1 MARGRGIDGSALT
14 YLKQR
19 HGADSVEYQSALRG
33 AIEDM
38 KILSP
43 RQGILQ
49 TEEVFEDATG
59 KRRSVSDIAHALGG
73 RRVEVSDGRVI
84 DQNWKNAAPMRSQLR
99 GAYEAELGGNISVHE
114 AGQTPM
120 RAKDVSKWGGDSVYD
135 AYLFPDE
142 VDVKTASDA
151 EMRAARMG
159 AAASRGDRAGVSAA
173 QKRYDF
179 TPEEAREF
187 QNMTRIG
194 GQKFA
199 TAIKD
204 QGLDP
209 TRAGDTIVDASGR
222 TLSQLSPP
230 EQKQWF
236 QERADDLTRTWLQGG
251 GTGFLDAR
259 SDIAIPGNPYQMEHD
274 TAWSKSNPSGL
285 AETGDNRVGFYER
298 YLNSEKADIDP
309 TTYYQMQ
316 RLHRAADREGV
327 PLNGVVIQDG
337 IGALDSIL
345 ERDNPTVTQT
355 GERLIKDRTDIHHPD
370 RVEMNK
376 KLKDI
381 AIAPSTF
388 GGDVYI
394 KESGPGSVYVSV

>member
-1 MARGRGIDGSALT
+1 MFMT
-14 YLKQR
+14 
-19 HGADSVEYQSALRG
+19 H
-33 AIEDM
+33 
-38 KILSP
+38 
-43 RQGILQ
+43 
-49 TEEVFEDATG
+49 T
-59 KRRSVSDIAHALGG
+59 
-73 RRVEVSDGRVI
+73 
-84 DQNWKNAAPMRSQLR
+84 
-99 GAYEAELGGNISVHE
+99 
-114 AGQTPM
+114 
-120 RAKDVSKWGGDSVYD
+120 
-135 AYLFPDE
+135 LFPDE
-142 VDVKTASDA
+142 VNVATASEA
-151 EMRAARMG
+151 EIRAARMG
-159 AAASRGDRAGVSAA
+159 AAASRGDRTGVAHA

-187 QNMTRIG
+187 QDMTRIS

-209 TRAGDTIVDASGR
+209 TRAGETIVDASGR
-222 TLSQLSPP
+222 TLSQLSPM
-230 EQKQWF
+230 EQKEWF
-236 QERADDLTRTWLQGG
+236 QQRADDLSRTWLEGG

-345 ERDNPTVTQT
+345 ERGQPHSHT
-355 GERLIKDRTDIHHPD
+355 DRGTSDQRSNRH
-370 RVEMNK
+370 
-376 KLKDI
+376 
-381 AIAPSTF
+381 ST
-388 GGDVYI
+388 
-394 KESGPGSVYVSV
+394 S